1 VIIFAVKIVSIYLE
15 APTFERRIAMME
27 HEIDVARELG
37 IRKGIIGEANVTRR
51 SSVDPNWSY
60 AIETMLLSAR
70 QGKDS
75 VVTICL
81 DSDMAFESNAGRI
94 GDSDFL
100 MRRWDIK
107 SLTWLNDD
115 YFRLPVG
122 RYQSFNGSYDSIDI
136 SDEMVRSV
144 ELQFIGDAFHIPR
157 GEFGFTTIRISQMG
171 GISVPADTSYGINV
185 SYHWFHGEDLITWDG
200 HRTPLEIDLVPGLEY
215 LQTID
220 ILAPDQTGHYIL
232 VVDLVAEG
240 RRWFGIDRRQ
250 EFWVY

>member
-1 VIIFAVKIVSIYLE
+1 
-15 APTFERRIAMME
+15 
-27 HEIDVARELG
+27 
-37 IRKGIIGEANVTRR
+37 
-51 SSVDPNWSY
+51 
-60 AIETMLLSAR
+60 MLLSAR

-81 DSDMAFESNAGRI
+81 DSDMAFESNAARI

-115 YFRLPVG
+115 YFRLPAG
-122 RYQSFNGSYDSIDI
+122 WYHSFNGSYDSIDI
-136 SDEMVRSV
+136 SDEMVQSI
-144 ELQFIGDAFHIPR
+144 ELQFTGDAFHMPR
-157 GEFGFTTIRISQMG
+157 GEFGHTAIRISNIG
-171 GISVPADTSYGINV
+171 GIPVPADTTYGINI
-185 SYHWFHGEDLITWDG
+185 SYHWLHGDDLITWDG
-200 HRTPLEIDLVPGLEY
+200 QRTPLEMDLVPGLEY